1 MMGQHT
7 GVQARIKEIVPHLYV
22 QKCLCHSLHLCC
34 SAATQ
39 SLPNIIEQF
48 VRDMYEYNYISSS
61 SKRMNEF
68 KEMEIFVQ
76 EKPTKLLYP
85 SQTRWLSLRV

>member
-34 SAATQ
+34 SAATK